1 MKSTGEVMGI
11 GYSFALAFDKSQSAC
26 KNPLPQQGKIFIS
39 LRNSDKKH
47 AANLAKTLYA
57 LGFEI
62 VATLGTHKILSE
74 AGIQATAVLKVSE
87 GRPHINDMIANH
99 EIAMVINT
107 SSNKAKPDAKLI
119 REAVLRANI
128 PYFTTISGAKS
139 AAIAMQASIQD
150 KKASHDNAKS
160 LQDYLTQ

>member
-1 MKSTGEVMGI
+1 MHVRIHCQK
-11 GYSFALAFDKSQSAC
+11 K
-26 KNPLPQQGKIFIS
+26 GKIFIS

-47 AANLAKTLYA
+47 AAGLAKTLQEI
-57 LGFEI
+57 GFEI

-74 AGIQATAVLKVSE
+74 AGIEAKAVLKVSE

-99 EIAMVINT
+99 EIDMVINT
-107 SSNKAKPDAKLI
+107 SSNKAQPDARLI

-139 AAIAMQASIQD
+139 AAIAMQANSND
-150 KKASHDNAKS
+150 NENTRVSTKA
-160 LQDYLTQ
+160 LQDYLNE